1 MNEEIEIGSL
11 KLADNSELVL
21 TTLHVFQQQ
30 HRGIFGESQTI
41 IPRTAIATVR
51 LRWERSRWLAIV
63 GVIFVLIYL
72 VLMISSVVGATAVL
86 SRNPFLEISSSA
98 ISFIKYSSLI
108 GGIGLFF
115 LFWFDKRIE
124 IQIVTPSGTI
134 RGMPRSYEEAKTFCS
149 LFIPKM
155 REQLAITKRPEQPAA
170 SKAKAVDPDW
180 QF

>member
-11 KLADNSELVL
+11 KLTDNSELVL
-21 TTLHVFQQQ
+21 TTLHVFQHQ

-51 LRWERSRWLAIV
+51 LRWERSRWL
-63 GVIFVLIYL
+63 VIAGALLVLLYL
-72 VLMISSVVGATAVL
+72 VLMISSAVGGITVL
-86 SRNPFLEISSSA
+86 SRNPLLEISSSA

-108 GGIGLFF
+108 AGIGLFF

-124 IQIVTPSGTI
+124 IQIAAPSGTI

-149 LFIPKM
+149 LFIPKI
-155 REQLAITKRPEQPAA
+155 REQLAITKRVEQAA
-170 SKAKAVDPDW
+170 PSKAKTADPDW